1 MEPSKKRMKIF
12 CKSQLDLLRRERL
25 RLQLELLR
33 LPLVMIDAFNNVNI
47 IQEINDQNILDLYLK

>member
-1 MEPSKKRMKIF
+1 MKIF

-47 IQEINDQNILDLYLK
+47 IQQINDQNILDLYP

>member
-1 MEPSKKRMKIF
+1 MIIF

-47 IQEINDQNILDLYLK
+47 IQQINDQNILDLYP